1 MGDTDKQ
8 SQEEMEGDGCVT
20 VASSSA
26 APVSS
31 TPRSNTPT
39 GTQPN
44 SIPLGNI
51 SSDRQ
56 AVQVSPHWYQPAA
69 NWTNDI
75 TQC

>member
-8 SQEEMEGDGCVT
+8 SQEEMEGDSCVSA
-20 VASSSA
+20 ASSSA

-39 GTQPN
+39 GSQPN
-44 SIPLGNI
+44 SIPLGNV

-56 AVQVSPHWYQPAA
+56 AVQVTYG
-69 NWTNDI
+69 TNDI